1 MAKMTKKAI
10 RVLAFLTLVFAGV
23 PAAFAQS
30 CAMCYE
36 SASAA
41 GAHGRKMLDV
51 GILVLLLP
59 CLSIFVG
66 VFVLL
71 IRRAHA
77 ASA

>member
-1 MAKMTKKAI
+1 MAKMTKKAV
-10 RVLAFLTLVFAGV
+10 RVLAFASAVIAGA
-23 PAAFAQS
+23 PAAFSQS

-41 GAHGRKMLDV
+41 GAHGRKMLDI

-59 CLSIFVG
+59 CLAMFVG

-77 ASA
+77 ATA